1 MGQNPY
7 GVVRAYAIMVYRHTH
22 LYSTVDGQ
30 LASGHNWDPK
40 EIASCSATNNTS
52 FVPWLLDVFSTLMP
66 FSNLKSVVTLPGWS
80 ARFFAWWIR
89 HRFWFLLGS
98 QTSRQFWAHPDW
110 RCRAHERCHLTTGY
124 IWLPKSG
131 VLPVPL
137 LCWTSTYLLMAPQSH
152 HNDALEWPR
161 FNQFGT
167 TLNENHHQGFWA
179 VLDWCFHL
187 FILRVCCTN
196 HETLI
201 YYLLYSC
208 TKHLPA
214 AGHAVAAIHLCGCA
228 HWVPKCFGERL
239 ENVKQTNT
247 QIWNCIMSL
256 KFLF

>member
-1 MGQNPY
+1 MIDHAMLGVHYVRPQLEMGQNPY

-40 EIASCSATNNTS
+40 QIASCSATNNTS

-167 TLNENHHQGFWA
+167 TLNETITRDFGRYWIDASIYTASMLYESRNFN
-179 VLDWCFHL
+179 LL
-187 FILRVCCTN
+187 FVIQL
-196 HETLI
+196 H
-201 YYLLYSC
+201 
-208 TKHLPA
+208 KAP
-214 AGHAVAAIHLCGCA
+214 
-228 HWVPKCFGERL
+228 P
-239 ENVKQTNT
+239 
-247 QIWNCIMSL
+247 
-256 KFLF
+256 